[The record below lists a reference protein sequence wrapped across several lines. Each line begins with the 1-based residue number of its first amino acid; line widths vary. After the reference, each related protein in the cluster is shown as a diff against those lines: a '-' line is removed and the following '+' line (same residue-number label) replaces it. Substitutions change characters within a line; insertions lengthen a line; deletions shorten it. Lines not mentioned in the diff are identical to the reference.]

1 MELSEA
7 KLPDYDIELPV
18 LEDITFEYEPF
29 EVELPDFGIKIP
41 YIDFE
46 LPAFEPLP
54 TYEF

>member
-1 MELSEA
+1 MKLSET
-7 KLPDYDIELPV
+7 KLPYYDIELPV

-29 EVELPDFGIKIP
+29 EVELPDFDIELP
-41 YIDFE
+41 YFDFE